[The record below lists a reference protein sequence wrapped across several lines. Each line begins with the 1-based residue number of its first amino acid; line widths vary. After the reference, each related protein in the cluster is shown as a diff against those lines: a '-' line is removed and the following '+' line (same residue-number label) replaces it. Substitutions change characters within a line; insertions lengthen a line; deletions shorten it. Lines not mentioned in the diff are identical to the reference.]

1 MYALNEDGFRDG
13 IKGTPRRMEVADDKG
28 APTMS
33 GALTSSHG
41 NPLGRTSLSK
51 APADVL
57 DKQSASV
64 VAVTRDKSGAATI
77 SRDSSKNIA
86 IARKSLVKNSGI
98 SYEAPSAKK

>member
-1 MYALNEDGFRDG
+1 MYSLNEDGFRDG
-13 IKGTPRRMEVADDKG
+13 LSPGPRRTEAAEDKG
-28 APTMS
+28 APTIS
-33 GALTSSHG
+33 GGVASSHG

-64 VAVTRDKSGAATI
+64 VAITRDKSGAAII

-98 SYEAPSAKK
+98 TYK